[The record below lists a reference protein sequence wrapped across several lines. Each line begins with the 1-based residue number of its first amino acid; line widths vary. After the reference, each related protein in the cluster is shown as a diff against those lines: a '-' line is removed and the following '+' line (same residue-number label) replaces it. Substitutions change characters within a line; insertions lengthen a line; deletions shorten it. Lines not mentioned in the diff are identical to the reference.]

1 MHWFGVV
8 GRGGWEGQV
17 GEVLGIWAELV
28 CMETGVPSRK
38 GKGSIGLHWGD
49 WWVHWLGV
57 VRRGERVSGRER

>member
-1 MHWFGVV
+1 M
-8 GRGGWEGQV
+8 